1 MVRYSFIPLLALL
14 LVACAR
20 PASSAALS
28 YSDGV
33 LTLNGDI
40 DDRLVKALQEMGHQP
55 IRTLVVT
62 SSGGQTSDA
71 IHMVNTL
78 GVGSYD
84 VVVRDYCLSACASVL
99 FAAAKNRTVEDG
111 AVVVFHGTDLAKMQ
125 LARAAINPDNV
136 VWSPVEQADSR
147 QEAKIYHERGINP
160 VFFKLAELRREP
172 MCFTKVDTSDPQ
184 PLASWVMRR
193 TAYMPTLA
201 TMRRFGM
208 PAVGRE
214 MSDPER
220 LQKASELEAKLHA
233 RFSIVLDHPAD
244 VPADE
249 QINRQFNALRL
260 PECDDATRR
269 QLSRAN
275 MGRR

>member
-1 MVRYSFIPLLALL
+1 MTAKCSFILLLAVL

-40 DDRLVKALQEMGHQP
+40 DDRLVEALQRMGHEP

-71 IHMVNTL
+71 IRMVNTL
-78 GVGSYD
+78 GVGRYD
-84 VVVRDYCLSACASVL
+84 VVVRDYCLSACASIL
-99 FAAAKNRTVEDG
+99 FAAAKNRAVEDG

-125 LARAAINPDNV
+125 LARAAINPDDLA
-136 VWSPVEQADSR
+136 WSPVEQADSQR
-147 QEAKIYHERGINP
+147 EAEIYHERGINP

-172 MCFTKVDTSDPQ
+172 MCFTQVNTSGPQ

-208 PAVGRE
+208 PVAGRE
-214 MSDPER
+214 MSDAER
-220 LQKASELEAKLHA
+220 LHKASDLEAKLHA
-233 RFSIVLDHPAD
+233 RFSIVLDHATE
-244 VPADE
+244 VPADA
-249 QINRQFNALRL
+249 QIDRQFAALRL
-260 PECDDATRR
+260 PECDKATRR
-269 QLSRAN
+269 QLSGDRL
-275 MGRR
+275 